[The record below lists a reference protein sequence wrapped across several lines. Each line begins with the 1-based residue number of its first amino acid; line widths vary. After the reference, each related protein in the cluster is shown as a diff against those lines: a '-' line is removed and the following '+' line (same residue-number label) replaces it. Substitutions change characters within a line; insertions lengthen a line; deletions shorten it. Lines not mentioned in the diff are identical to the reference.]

1 MMTCREAS
9 RLVSESHD
17 RPLRLGERFGMRL
30 HLLICAACA
39 RFERHLRFLRR
50 AGAHDAET
58 RHAPGTVRLSS
69 TARRR
74 IADALRHR
82 R

>member
-1 MMTCREAS
+1 MMTCKEAS

-17 RPLRLGERFGMRL
+17 RPLRLGERFGLRL

-50 AGAHDAET
+50 AAEHDTDTE
-58 RHAPGTVRLSS
+58 RAPSTVRLSS

-74 IADALRHR
+74 IAEALRHR